1 VSPNGVGFML
11 YVILGHR
18 TATTPTCP
26 RCRTSASDGDETGSP
41 MSGINQL
48 GLSMPIAAEAAT

>member
-1 VSPNGVGFML
+1 ML